1 MIYKSGEQMDD
12 PRDEGCL
19 CQSCGRRYR
28 VDVML
33 ADELWKRI
41 QYPDWLNLLCG
52 ICIMERIE
60 QFREF
65 DYYDLK
71 ALNGGDFANEVR

>member
-1 MIYKSGEQMDD
+1 VVDD

-19 CQSCGRRYR
+19 CQGCGRRYR

-33 ADELWKRI
+33 ADELWKRVC
-41 QYPDWLNLLCG
+41 YPDWPNLLCG

-60 QFREF
+60 QLREF
-65 DYYDLK
+65 DYYDLVHGS
-71 ALNGGDFANEVR
+71 LSERVEGER